1 MKDNDVK
8 DLNCMTAE
16 INFSNSNDQN
26 ESNDGDLSLKL
37 FVVLSRATRA
47 VLDRVQDDIKSH
59 GLNPTEFAVLE
70 LLYHKGEQ
78 PIQQIGKKVLLASG
92 SITYVVDKLEQ
103 KKLLKRRACPKDRRV
118 IYAVI
123 TDEGRQWMDKVFPQ
137 HREQIQKIFSILQPE
152 EKEQLITQLKKLGLY
167 AQDLK

>member
-1 MKDNDVK
+1 MTDEYHLNSMEETDSQDS
-8 DLNCMTAE
+8 DLA
-16 INFSNSNDQN
+16 
-26 ESNDGDLSLKL
+26 LKL
-37 FVVLSRATRA
+37 FVVLSRAARA
-47 VLDRVQDDIKSH
+47 VSDRVQEDIKSH

-70 LLYHKGEQ
+70 LLYHKGAQ

-103 KKLLKRRACPKDRRV
+103 KKLLERQACPNDRRV

-123 TDEGRQWMDKVFPQ
+123 TEEGRKWMDRVFPQ
-137 HREQIQKIFSILQPE
+137 HRKQIKKIFSILNPE